1 MVDRERSVPVNSRL
15 TRRAFIASTAASLV
29 SPALASP
36 RSLDGAML
44 SVLVDESKTGPS
56 SGTGLNPWQNAGVVD
71 VSSSPFAKL
80 KPVPVRAVVIEE
92 GFWSKR
98 RRTNLAASIPSMH
111 DELVDHGRM
120 DNFLRLEGKSSA
132 PQKGPV
138 YSDSDIYKWTEA
150 VGFALQSGD
159 QPELRRTTETMIRE
173 VVAAQEPSGYL
184 NTYYVGDRTP
194 LRMQY
199 PTQTTGHELYCI
211 GHLLQG
217 AIAYYRATGDRTLL
231 DAGIR
236 FVDNFLLPN
245 YGPGANQKGIVA
257 GHPEIEMSLIE
268 LYRTTGKR
276 EYVELAGYILHGD
289 ERIPLRPQQ
298 ITYMFCGIPFTSRTK
313 LEGHAVRAMYA
324 CCGATDYYL
333 ETGDPAYWKTLNAL
347 WNDLTEHQL
356 YVTGG
361 VGARETGEA
370 FGDAY
375 ELPNATAYG
384 ESCAAIGNMMW
395 SWRMLAASGDA
406 KFTDVIERSLYNGI
420 NSGMSLDG
428 KTYCYRNPLAFDP
441 SGDWRDRE
449 DPEGRIRNTWYD
461 TTCCPPNLERTFAAL
476 PGYFYSTSAEG
487 FYVHLYDNSTMNW
500 HLHDGTGLK
509 VRQETNYPWS
519 GTVKLTVSPTTP
531 AEFAVFVRIPGW
543 SKQNE
548 VKVNGQAMSGA
559 RAGAYFP
566 IRRRWSAHD
575 TIELSFDMDVQQLRA
590 NPAVVEDRGRIAFQ
604 RGPIV
609 FCMEKLD
616 QPSRGE
622 AANLVEFIAKPEG
635 TTTSHFEPDLLEGVM
650 VLEHPASLSPSA
662 GDGVLYTA
670 SEPAKAPE
678 IPTTLRLIPY
688 YAWANREPSS
698 MQVWIPDTK
707 A

>member
-1 MVDRERSVPVNSRL
+1 MKSRWS
-15 TRRAFIASTAASLV
+15 RRTFIASTAASLV
-29 SPALASP
+29 SPVLASA
-36 RSLDGAML
+36 RARNGAALSLFAD
-44 SVLVDESKTGPS
+44 DEENAASRPNS
-56 SGTGLNPWQNAGVVD
+56 WQDAGVLD
-71 VSSSPFAKL
+71 LSRSPYAKL
-80 KPVPVRAVVIEE
+80 KTVPVRAVEIQD

-98 RRTNLAASIPSMH
+98 RKTNLAASIPSMH
-111 DELVDHGRM
+111 DELVEHGRM
-120 DNFLRLEGKSSA
+120 DNFLRLEGMSSA

-138 YSDSDIYKWTEA
+138 YSDSDIYKWMEA

-159 QPELRRTTETMIRE
+159 QPGLRKITKTMMRE
-173 VVAAQEPSGYL
+173 VVAAQEPGGYL
-184 NTYYVGDRTP
+184 NTYYVEDKKP

-199 PTQTTGHELYCI
+199 ATQTTGHELYCI

-236 FVDNFLLPN
+236 FVDDFLLPN
-245 YGPGANQKGIVA
+245 YGSGANQKGIVA

-276 EYVELAGYILHGD
+276 DYVDLAGYILHGD

-313 LEGHAVRAMYA
+313 LEGHAVRCMYA

-333 ETGDPAYWKTLNAL
+333 ETGDPHYWKTLNAL
-347 WNDLTEHQL
+347 WDDLTAHQL

-361 VGARETGEA
+361 VGAREAGEA

-384 ESCAAIGNMMW
+384 ESCAAIGTMMW
-395 SWRMLAASGDA
+395 NWRMLAASGDA

-441 SGDWRDRE
+441 SGDWRDHE
-449 DPEGRIRNTWYD
+449 DPEGRIRHPWYD

-476 PGYFYSTSAEG
+476 PAYFYSTSPEG
-487 FYVHLYDNSTMNW
+487 VYVHLYDNSVMNW

-509 VRQETNYPWS
+509 IRQETNYPWS
-519 GTVKLTVSPTTP
+519 NSVKLTVSPATP
-531 AEFAVFVRIPGW
+531 AEFAMFVRIPGW
-543 SKQNE
+543 SAKNQ
-548 VKVNGQAMSGA
+548 VKLNGESVNGT
-559 RAGAYFP
+559 RPGAYLP
-566 IRRRWSAHD
+566 IHRRWSPND
-575 TIELSFDMDVQQLRA
+575 TIELTFDMSTQQLRA

-616 QPSRGE
+616 QPTREE
-622 AANLVEFIAKPEG
+622 AAHLAGYVAKPG
-635 TTTSHFEPDLLEGVM
+635 GATTSHYEPDLLQGVM
-650 VLEHPASLSPSA
+650 VLEHPASLNQSA
-662 GDGVLYTA
+662 GNGGLYVA
-670 SEPAKAPE
+670 GEPAKAPE
-678 IPTTLRLIPY
+678 ISTTLRLIPY
-688 YAWANREPSS
+688 YAWANREPST
-698 MQVWIPDTK
+698 MQVWIPYTQ